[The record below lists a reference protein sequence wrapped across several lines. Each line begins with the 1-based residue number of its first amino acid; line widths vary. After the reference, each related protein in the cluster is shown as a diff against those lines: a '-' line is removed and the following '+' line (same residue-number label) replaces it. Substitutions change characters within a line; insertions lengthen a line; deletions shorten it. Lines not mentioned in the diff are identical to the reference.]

1 MIDSDQHLYE
11 PRTMWRDYI
20 DPKMRDDALS
30 LDDDELGY
38 TWLTWRGERLQ
49 LADVHMPGN
58 TAWCGD
64 HRERLRAG
72 EPASY
77 NYDETLPDSY
87 WDPAARLGW
96 LDDAGLDAAVLFP
109 NFGLLWERALSK
121 SVRALKANM
130 AAWNRWCATVH
141 FEGDDRLNPV
151 AHLTLRDPKWAERE
165 IAAIANAGVRMAM
178 IAPAPV
184 NGRALS
190 DPAHDR
196 LWAAFVDHGVTP
208 VFHVADQPRVLDDCW
223 YTEPEA
229 FVPVVESIFLWVPPA
244 LAITD
249 LIING
254 VFDRHPDL
262 HVGIVELSS
271 VWVPMYLMMLD
282 GGFDF
287 TARLNGR
294 PNVALEMRPS
304 DYVYDHVR
312 VSSFSYENPAKLMK
326 QSGDIYM
333 ACSDYPHSE
342 GSATPVADYER
353 AGCDPEAMGDFFA
366 ANAEFLLRA

>member
-1 MIDSDQHLYE
+1 VIDSDQHLYE
-11 PRTMWRDYI
+11 PRTMWHDNI
-20 DPKMRDDALS
+20 DPSLRDDALS
-30 LDDDELGY
+30 LVDDDLGY
-38 TWLTWRGERLQ
+38 TWLTWRGQRLQ

-72 EPASY
+72 ERASY
-77 NYDETLPDSY
+77 NYDEALPASY
-87 WDPAARLGW
+87 WDPAARLEW
-96 LDDAGLDAAVLFP
+96 LDEAGLEAAVLFP
-109 NFGLLWERALSK
+109 NYGLLWERALS
-121 SVRALKANM
+121 SSLPALKANM
-130 AAWNRWCATVH
+130 TAWNRWCATVH

-151 AHLTLRDPKWAERE
+151 AHLTLRDAEWAERE
-165 IAAIANAGVRMAM
+165 IAAMANAGVRLAM

-184 NGRALS
+184 DGRALS

-196 LWAAFVDHGVTP
+196 LWSAFVDHGVTP

-287 TARLNGR
+287 TAQLNGR
-294 PNVALEMRPS
+294 PNVELEMRPS

-312 VSSFSYENPAKLMK
+312 ISSFSYENPTRLMK
-326 QSGDIYM
+326 QSGDIFM
-333 ACSDYPHSE
+333 ACSDFPHSE
-342 GSATPVADYER
+342 GTATPVADYAR
-353 AGCDPEAMGDFFA
+353 AGCEPDAMTGFFS
-366 ANAEFLLRA
+366 ANVSELL